1 MPPAGSVAR
10 GLVILAVAAVLG
22 LAAMATGA
30 AQGEATARIE
40 VRVWQDVG
48 DELDIQI
55 SARPAAGSWRTL
67 GTIPLPLDD
76 GVSSTGYN
84 YGDISLDVP
93 LANWASPVTVEV
105 RVWQNVGNSRVIYIS
120 ARPSAGSW
128 QTLGTI
134 RLPLDDGFSSTG
146 RFRFGDIGLDVPF
159 PEGGVRTLAG
169 TPGLWGFRDGSGEHA
184 RFGGWP
190 RNGALGLTVDRD
202 GSVVV
207 ADRWNHAIRR
217 VALDGTVTTIAGGNG
232 VGLEDGPAETARFN
246 SPRDVVVDA
255 EGSIYVADGENHR
268 IRKITPEGVVSTI
281 AGSDRGG
288 ADWREIRDG
297 PSEQALFAGPTALV
311 LDPYGDLYIVE
322 RFAVRRL
329 SPSGWVSTFAGDN
342 GWGWRDGPREV
353 AQFQSLYDIAV
364 DDAGNLYVIDD
375 TRGSVGSGGT
385 VLAIRKIDTSGI
397 VTTLYRDGYP
407 SLGGTLAYPSG
418 LAVTGDGTVYLANT
432 GRHQIV
438 RLTAEGQLR
447 AVAGTGEKGHLDG
460 PHGAAN
466 FSLPRRIAFSPDGAL
481 IVADQDGSVVRRV
494 VPGEGGPGAETIPL
508 ADFEALPR
516 VSGVRVRVYAGA
528 GDQGFVDGPAGQ
540 AQFVLPRGLAVDGSG
555 NVIVADGLN
564 EAIRAIAPDGTVTTV
579 AGGSGKGARDGP
591 CEEAQFGWPVD
602 VAVDAGGSIYV
613 ADSSGNSIRRIDTG
627 ADCSVTTVAGQG
639 PVSSQEEGWGGF
651 RDGPAAAAEFRS
663 PGALAFDSEGNLFIA
678 DTENNLIRRLSPGG
692 QVSTIAGPA
701 GGFRGNLG
709 TQDGQGEYA
718 LFSSP
723 RGIAVDSEGN
733 VFFTEAN
740 NAIRRI
746 DRSGFVST
754 VISTPDY
761 GEGGALSPFLIGIA
775 VGPDGELY
783 IADGGFGRVLRLT
796 RDGILSIVA
805 DAQHSVGSRRLDP
818 NGIVVAPDGDL
829 FISDS
834 STSSILKITFEDE
847 GDE

>member
-1 MPPAGSVAR
+1 MRRLA
-10 GLVILAVAAVLG
+10 ILAVAAVLG
-22 LAAMATGA
+22 LAVVATAA
-30 AQGEATARIE
+30 AQGEATARVE
-40 VRVWQDVG
+40 VRVSQDVE
-48 DELDIQI
+48 DEREIHV
-55 SARPAAGSWRTL
+55 SARPATGSWRTL

-120 ARPSAGSW
+120 ARPAEGSW

-134 RLPLDDGFSSTG
+134 RLLLDGGSSPPGPL
-146 RFRFGDIGLDVPF
+146 RFGDIALDVPF

-169 TPGLWGFRDGSGEHA
+169 TPGIWGFRDGSGESA
-184 RFGGWP
+184 RFGGWT
-190 RNGALGLTVDRD
+190 RHGALGLTVDQD

-232 VGLEDGPAETARFN
+232 VGLEDGPGETARFN
-246 SPRDVVVDA
+246 SPRAVAVDID
-255 EGSIYVADGENHR
+255 GSIYVADADNHR
-268 IRKITPEGVVSTI
+268 IRKITPDGVVSTI

-297 PSEQALFAGPTALV
+297 PAEQALFAGPIGLV
-311 LDPYGDLYIVE
+311 LDPYGDLYIAE

-342 GWGWRDGPREV
+342 GWGWTDGPGER
-353 AQFQSLYDIAV
+353 AQFQSLYDIAA

-375 TRGSVGSGGT
+375 TRGSVGSGGM
-385 VLAIRKIDTSGI
+385 VLAIRKIDTSGV

-447 AVAGTGEKGHLDG
+447 AVAGTGEEGRLDG
-460 PHGAAN
+460 PHGAAT
-466 FSLPRRIAFSPDGAL
+466 FSFPRRMAFSPDGAL
-481 IVADQDGSVVRRV
+481 VVADQDGSVVRGI
-494 VPGEGGPGAETIPL
+494 VPRGGSESEAIPL

-516 VSGVRVRVYAGA
+516 VPGVRVSLFAGHA
-528 GDQGFVDGPAGQ
+528 GRQGFVDGPAGQ
-540 AQFVLPRGLAVDGSG
+540 ARFVLPQGLALDGSG

-564 EAIRAIAPDGTVTTV
+564 HAVRAIAPDGTVTTV

-591 CEEAQFGWPVD
+591 CEEAQFGWPTG
-602 VAVDAGGSIYV
+602 VAVDADGSIYV
-613 ADSSGNSIRRIDTG
+613 ADSVGNRIRRIDTD
-627 ADCSVTTVAGQG
+627 ADCSVTTVAGRG

-651 RDGPAAAAEFRS
+651 SDGPAAEAEFRQPS
-663 PGALAFDSEGNLFIA
+663 ALAFDHEGNLFIA
-678 DTENNLIRRLSPGG
+678 DTVNNLIRRLSPDG
-692 QVSTIAGPA
+692 QVTTVAGPP
-701 GGFRGNLG
+701 RGADGDVYNPG
-709 TQDGQGEYA
+709 TRDGEGQESLFA
-718 LFSSP
+718 LP
-723 RGIAVDSEGN
+723 EGIAVDEAGN
-733 VFFTEAN
+733 VFFGESN
-740 NAIRRI
+740 NRIRRI
-746 DRSGFVST
+746 DRNGFVST
-754 VISTPDY
+754 VFSTPDY
-761 GEGGALSPFLIGIA
+761 REGGALSSFVVGIA

-783 IADGGFGRVLRLT
+783 IADGSFGRVLRYT
-796 RDGILSIVA
+796 RDGVLSIVA
-805 DAQHSVGSRRLDP
+805 DAQHAVGRALGP
-818 NGIVVAPDGDL
+818 NGIVVTPDGDL
-829 FISDS
+829 FITDS

-847 GDE
+847 ADE

>member
-1 MPPAGSVAR
+1 MRRLA
-10 GLVILAVAAVLG
+10 ILAVVVVLG
-22 LAAMATGA
+22 LAVVGTGA
-30 AQGEATARIE
+30 AQSETTARIE

-55 SARPAAGSWRTL
+55 SARPATGSWRTL

-105 RVWQNVGNSRVIYIS
+105 CVWQNVGNDRVIYIS
-120 ARPSAGSW
+120 ARPVGGDW
-128 QTLGTI
+128 GVLGTI
-134 RLPLDDGFSSTG
+134 RLLLDDGLSSTG
-146 RFRFGDIGLDVPF
+146 RFRYGDIAIDVPL

-169 TPGLWGFRDGSGEHA
+169 KPGFWGSRDGSGESA

-232 VGLEDGPAETARFN
+232 VGLEDGPGETARFN
-246 SPRDVVVDA
+246 SPRSVAVDA
-255 EGSIYVADGENHR
+255 DGSIYVADADNHR
-268 IRKITPEGVVSTI
+268 IRKITPDGVVSTI

-297 PSEQALFAGPTALV
+297 PAEQALFAGPTALV

-322 RFAVRRL
+322 RLAVRRL
-329 SPSGWVSTFAGDN
+329 SPSGWVSTVAGDN

-460 PHGAAN
+460 PHGAAT

-516 VSGVRVRVYAGA
+516 VPGVTVGVFAGA
-528 GDQGFVDGPAGQ
+528 GSQGLVDGPGSQ
-540 AQFVLPRGLAVDGSG
+540 ARFVFPQGLALDGSG
-555 NVIVADGLN
+555 NLIVADPFN
-564 EAIRAIAPDGTVTTV
+564 AAIRAVAPDGTVTTI
-579 AGGSGKGARDGP
+579 AGGSGKGDRDGP
-591 CEEAQFGWPVD
+591 CVEAQFVRPAG
-602 VAVDAGGSIYV
+602 VAVDADDAIYV
-613 ADSSGNSIRRIDTG
+613 ADSTANRIRKIDTHAG
-627 ADCSVTTVAGQG
+627 CSVTTLAGRG
-639 PVSSQEEGWGGF
+639 PASPQEEGWGGSS
-651 RDGPAAAAEFRS
+651 DGPAAAAEFRS

-692 QVSTIAGPA
+692 QVSTIAGP
-701 GGFRGNLG
+701 GGGRRGNPG
-709 TQDGQGEYA
+709 SRDGQGEDA
-718 LFSSP
+718 LLYWP
-723 RGIAVDSEGN
+723 RGIAVDAEGN
-733 VFFTEAN
+733 ILFTEGN

-746 DRSGFVST
+746 DRNGFVST
-754 VISTPDY
+754 VFSTPDY
-761 GEGGALSPFLIGIA
+761 WEGGALSSFVVGVAI
-775 VGPDGELY
+775 GPDGELY
-783 IADGGFGRVLRLT
+783 IADGGFGRVLRYT
-796 RDGILSIVA
+796 RDGVLSIVA

-818 NGIVVAPDGDL
+818 NGIVVTPAGDL
-829 FISDS
+829 FMSDS

>member
-10 GLVILAVAAVLG
+10 GLVILALAAVLG
-22 LAAMATGA
+22 LAVVATAA
-30 AQGEATARIE
+30 AQGEATARVE

-84 YGDISLDVP
+84 YGDIALDVP

-297 PSEQALFAGPTALV
+297 PAEQALFAGPTALV
-311 LDPYGDLYIVE
+311 LDAYGDLYIVE
-322 RFAVRRL
+322 RLAVRRL
-329 SPSGWVSTFAGDN
+329 SPSGWVSTVAGDN

-353 AQFQSLYDIAV
+353 AQFQSLHDIAA

-418 LAVTGDGTVYLANT
+418 LAVTGDGTAYLANT

-481 IVADQDGSVVRRV
+481 VVADQDGSVVRRV
-494 VPGEGGPGAETIPL
+494 VPRGGSESEAIPL

-516 VSGVRVRVYAGA
+516 VSGVRVSVFAGA

-579 AGGSGKGARDGP
+579 AGGSGKGVRDGP
-591 CEEAQFGWPVD
+591 CEEAQFAWPVD

-613 ADSSGNSIRRIDTG
+613 ADSSGNRIRKIDTHAG
-627 ADCSVTTVAGQG
+627 CSVTTLAGRG
-639 PVSSQEEGWGGF
+639 PASPQEEGWGGSS
-651 RDGPAAAAEFRS
+651 DGPAAAAEFRS

-733 VFFTEAN
+733 IFFTEAN

-754 VISTPDY
+754 VFSTPDY
-761 GEGGALSPFLIGIA
+761 REGGALSSFLVGIA

-783 IADGGFGRVLRLT
+783 IADGGFGRVLRYT
-796 RDGILSIVA
+796 RDGVLSIVA
-805 DAQHSVGSRRLDP
+805 DAQHAVGRALGP
-818 NGIVVAPDGDL
+818 YGIVVTPAGDL

-834 STSSILKITFEDE
+834 STSSILKITFGDE

>member
-22 LAAMATGA
+22 LAVVAGVG
-30 AQGEATARIE
+30 AQGEATARVE

-48 DELDIQI
+48 DEREIHV
-55 SARPAAGSWRTL
+55 SARPATGSWRTL

-120 ARPSAGSW
+120 ARPVEGSW

-134 RLPLDDGFSSTG
+134 RLLLDGGSSPPGPL
-146 RFRFGDIGLDVPF
+146 RFGDIALDVPF

-217 VALDGTVTTIAGGNG
+217 VALDGTVTTIAGGSG
-232 VGLEDGPAETARFN
+232 VGLEDGPGETARFN
-246 SPRDVVVDA
+246 SPRAVAVDA
-255 EGSIYVADGENHR
+255 DGSIYVADADNHR
-268 IRKITPEGVVSTI
+268 IRKITPDGVVSTI

-297 PSEQALFAGPTALV
+297 PAEQALFAGPTALV

-322 RFAVRRL
+322 RLAVRRL
-329 SPSGWVSTFAGDN
+329 SPSGWVSTVAGDN

-353 AQFQSLYDIAV
+353 AQFQSLYDIAA

-438 RLTAEGQLR
+438 RLTAEGELR
-447 AVAGTGEKGHLDG
+447 AVAGTGEEGRLDG
-460 PHGAAN
+460 PHGAAT
-466 FSLPRRIAFSPDGAL
+466 FSFPRRMAFSPDGAL
-481 IVADQDGSVVRRV
+481 VVADQDGSVVRRV
-494 VPGEGGPGAETIPL
+494 VPRGGSESEAIPL

-516 VSGVRVRVYAGA
+516 VPGVRVSVFAGA

-540 AQFVLPRGLAVDGSG
+540 ARFVLPRGLAVDGSG

-564 EAIRAIAPDGTVTTV
+564 EAIRAIAPDGTVTTI

-591 CEEAQFGWPVD
+591 CEEAQFAWPVD

-651 RDGPAAAAEFRS
+651 RDGPAAEAEFRS

-678 DTENNLIRRLSPGG
+678 DTENNLIRRLSPDG
-692 QVSTIAGPA
+692 QVYDGRGSSQRRSMEMSTTPVL
-701 GGFRGNLG
+701 R
-709 TQDGQGEYA
+709 DGQGQEYA
-718 LFSSP
+718 LFASSAGDC
-723 RGIAVDSEGN
+723 RRRSEGN
-733 VFFTEAN
+733 VFFTESQQCR
-740 NAIRRI
+740 IRRI
-746 DRSGFVST
+746 DHNGFVST
-754 VISTPDY
+754 VFSTPDY
-761 GEGGALSPFLIGIA
+761 QEGGSAL
-775 VGPDGELY
+775 
-783 IADGGFGRVLRLT
+783 VLR
-796 RDGILSIVA
+796 G
-805 DAQHSVGSRRLDP
+805 GSCHWPGWRALHCRRRLRP
-818 NGIVVAPDGDL
+818 RSQVHARWGSL
-829 FISDS
+829 HCR
-834 STSSILKITFEDE
+834 
-847 GDE
+847 